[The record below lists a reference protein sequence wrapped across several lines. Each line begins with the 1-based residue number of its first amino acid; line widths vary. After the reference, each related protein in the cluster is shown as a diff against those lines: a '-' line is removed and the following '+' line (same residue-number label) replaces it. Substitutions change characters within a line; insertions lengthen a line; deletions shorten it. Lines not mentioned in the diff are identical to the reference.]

1 MPDNRLPVLIL
12 GQGLAGS
19 CLALEFLKYDIPFS
33 VIDVPWMSN
42 SSRVAAGILNP
53 LIFRYYTLSWRA
65 EQYLDFSKQFYR
77 ELGETLKKTL
87 LHEQPMLR
95 IFGENEAKLWSSKVQ
110 LEKFSPYLSKELL
123 FSFDGIDLRFGAGIV
138 GATAWIDTALFVSE
152 VRKLL
157 KERGLL
163 KEQQWSYDQLRLGV
177 DEIEFEDVAY
187 KSVVF
192 CEGYRAVNNPYL
204 KDIPFRPVKGD
215 VITLKIP
222 GFKSDYI
229 LNKNFF
235 LVPLG
240 DDLFRLG
247 STYTWD
253 FTDEKPEPQAREK
266 LLSDLSTVL
275 RTKPEVLSHVAGIRP
290 AIADRRPVAGRL
302 PGMDKAFVFNGLG
315 SRGGL
320 LAPPL
325 AHYLATMISAQ
336 VQPDA
341 EVDPA
346 RFNRKTI

>member
-1 MPDNRLPVLIL
+1 MPDTRLPILIL

-77 ELGETLKKTL
+77 ELGETLKKTF

-95 IFGENEAKLWSSKVQ
+95 IFGENEAKLWASKVQ
-110 LEKFSPYLSKELL
+110 LEKFSPYLNKEFL
-123 FSFDGIDLRFGAGIV
+123 FSFDGIDLRNGAGIV
-138 GATAWIDTALFVSE
+138 GATAWIDTALFVGE
-152 VRKLL
+152 VRQLL

-177 DEIEFEDVAY
+177 DGVEFEGVAY
-187 KSVVF
+187 ENVVF
-192 CEGYRAVNNPYL
+192 CEGYRAVSNPFL
-204 KDIPFRPVKGD
+204 LQIPFRPVKGD
-215 VITLKIP
+215 VITLRIP

-229 LNKNFF
+229 LNKSFF

-253 FTDEKPEPQAREK
+253 FADEKPEPQAREK
-266 LLSDLSTVL
+266 LLNDLGTILKS
-275 RTKPEVLSHVAGIRP
+275 KAEVINHVAGIRP

-325 AHYLATMISAQ
+325 AHYLATMISGQ
-336 VQPDA
+336 VKPDA
-341 EVDPA
+341 EVYPA
-346 RFNRKTI
+346 RFYGNTI

>member
-1 MPDNRLPVLIL
+1 MPDNSLPVLIL

-19 CLALEFLKYDIPFS
+19 CLALEFLRHGIPFI
-33 VIDVPWMSN
+33 VMDVPWMSN

-77 ELGETLKKTL
+77 ELGETLKKPF

-95 IFGENEAKLWSSKVQ
+95 IFGENEAKLWSSKAQ
-110 LEKFSPYLSKELL
+110 LEKFSPYLNNEFL
-123 FSFDGIDLRFGAGIV
+123 FSFDGIDLRNGAGLV
-138 GATAWIDTALFVSE
+138 GVTAWIDIALFVGE
-152 VRKLL
+152 VRQLL
-157 KERGLL
+157 KERELL
-163 KEQQWSYDQLRLGV
+163 REQQWSYDQLRLGV
-177 DEIEFEDVAY
+177 DVIEYEDVAY

-192 CEGYRAVNNPYL
+192 CEGYRAASNPYL

-215 VITLKIP
+215 VITLRVP

-247 STYTWD
+247 STYSWN
-253 FTDEKPEPQAREK
+253 FEDEKPEPQAREK
-266 LLSDLSTVL
+266 LLNDLGTIL
-275 RTKPEVLSHVAGIRP
+275 KTKSEVISHAAGIRP

-302 PGMDKAFVFNGLG
+302 PGIDKAFVFNGLG

-325 AHYLATMISAQ
+325 AHYLAMMISGQAK
-336 VQPDA
+336 PDA
-341 EVDPA
+341 EVDPV
-346 RFNRKTI
+346 RFNGNTI

>member
-65 EQYLDFSKQFYR
+65 EQYLEFSKQFYR
-77 ELGETLKKTL
+77 ELGETLKKTF

-95 IFGENEAKLWSSKVQ
+95 IFGENEAKLWDSKAQ
-110 LEKFSPYLSKELL
+110 LDKFSPYLQKE
-123 FSFDGIDLRFGAGIV
+123 SFNALKDIDLAHGAGV
-138 GATAWIDTALFVSE
+138 VRETAWIDTALFVGE
-152 VRKLL
+152 VRHLL

-163 KEQQWSYDQLRLGV
+163 SEQQWSYDQLRFGI
-177 DEIEFEDVAY
+177 DGIEFEDVAY

-215 VITLKIP
+215 VITLRIP
-222 GFKSDYI
+222 SFMSDYI
-229 LNKNFF
+229 LNKSFF

-253 FTDEKPEPQAREK
+253 FADEKPEPQAREK
-266 LLSDLSTVL
+266 LLNDLGTILKS
-275 RTKPEVLSHVAGIRP
+275 KAEVINHVAGIRP

-315 SRGGL
+315 SKGGL

-325 AHYLATMISAQ
+325 AHYLARMMSGK
-336 VQPDA
+336 VQHDA

-346 RFNRKTI
+346 RFNRNAI